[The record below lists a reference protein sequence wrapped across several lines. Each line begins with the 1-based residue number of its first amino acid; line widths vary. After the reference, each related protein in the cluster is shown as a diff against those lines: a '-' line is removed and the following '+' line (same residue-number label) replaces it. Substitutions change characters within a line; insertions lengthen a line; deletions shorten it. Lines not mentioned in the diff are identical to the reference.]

1 MIGIGS
7 RLRNDD
13 AAGRAVADRVER
25 LRLPGVRVRSVDQL
39 VPELV
44 EDLARCARAVFVDA
58 DPASTSVRL
67 SALVPAPAG
76 TRATHHTTPGQL
88 LTLAETVGARVPR
101 AILLAVPATDLGLG
115 TALSGRAARG
125 VRAAVTVVA
134 AMARAC
140 GHTAPG
146 ARRRRSPARP
156 LLPRPRR
163 LAGLGGR
170 R

>member
-25 LRLPGVRVRSVDQL
+25 LRLPGVRVRSIDQL

-44 EDLARCARAVFVDA
+44 EDLARCTRVVFVDA
-58 DPASTSVRL
+58 DPVSTSVRL
-67 SALVPAPAG
+67 SPLVPAPAG
-76 TRATHHTTPGQL
+76 TRTTHHATPGQL
-88 LTLAETVGARVPR
+88 LALAETVGAPAPR
-101 AILLAVPATDLGLG
+101 AVLLAVPATDLGLG
-115 TALSGRAARG
+115 TALSRRAAHG
-125 VRAAVTVVA
+125 VRVAVTVVA

-140 GHTAPG
+140 GHTAAG
-146 ARRRRSPARP
+146 ARRRRSPGRP
-156 LLPRPRR
+156 LLPRPRQ
-163 LAGLGGR
+163 LAGLGSR